1 MICSNIGEQIYNR
14 KYLIKTSQNIHDIQE
29 LYVEKSLFNVMY
41 DIIIIIR
48 ENKQNLK
55 IKFENKIQK
64 EENNYKIENRKQK
77 IGKK

>member
-1 MICSNIGEQIYNR
+1 MICSNIREQIYNR

-29 LYVEKSLFNVMY
+29 LYIEKSLFNVMY

-64 EENNYKIENRKQK
+64 EENNSKRENW
-77 IGKK
+77 